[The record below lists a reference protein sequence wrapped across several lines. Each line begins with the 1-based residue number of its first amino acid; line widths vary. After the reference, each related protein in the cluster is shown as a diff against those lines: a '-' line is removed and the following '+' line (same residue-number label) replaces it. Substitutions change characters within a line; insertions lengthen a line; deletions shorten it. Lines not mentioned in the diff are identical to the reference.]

1 MRARQ
6 GLCVNGCGGDDYAL
20 DLEKRSN
27 AFSCILRK
35 MWYIAYDEGV
45 ICANWVANPYLKR

>member
-20 DLEKRSN
+20 DLEKGEQCFFLHFTKN
-27 AFSCILRK
+27 VVYCL
-35 MWYIAYDEGV
+35 
-45 ICANWVANPYLKR
+45 

>member
-20 DLEKRSN
+20 DLEKEEQCFL
-27 AFSCILRK
+27 AFCEKYGILLMTK
-35 MWYIAYDEGV
+35 ALYAQTGLLTLI
-45 ICANWVANPYLKR
+45 